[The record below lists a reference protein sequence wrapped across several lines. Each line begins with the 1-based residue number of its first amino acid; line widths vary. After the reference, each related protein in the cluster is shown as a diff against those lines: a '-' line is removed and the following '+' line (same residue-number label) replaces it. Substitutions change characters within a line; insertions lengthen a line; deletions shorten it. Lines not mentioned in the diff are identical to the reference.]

1 MRFNNNDITRSLN
14 EAINN
19 VVSGSSQE
27 PVNVHEEAGRTG
39 GPGGD
44 TRQQYAGQ
52 QDAIQLIM
60 QSMMDDDFDYEAF
73 FQTPEG
79 QDMLDLYDYNGDGTI
94 DFTDLQILL
103 SMESAGLPFMDADDY
118 IKYMESDSRSG
129 RKQRQGSQLQI
140 GTKFGSKTSRPP
152 RRRDNMG
159 LLDRIPRSS
168 GHGGGGTPILPP
180 MPGHPGGHLPPMPGG
195 PF

>member
-27 PVNVHEEAGRTG
+27 PIYVHEEADPPMVPGGTGGGTG
-39 GPGGD
+39 GPGGNS
-44 TRQQYAGQ
+44 RQQYDGQ

-79 QDMLDLYDYNGDGTI
+79 QEFLDLYDYNGDGTI
-94 DFTDLQILL
+94 SFADPQILL

-118 IKYMESDSRSG
+118 IKYMESDARSG

-152 RRRDNMG
+152 TRPDTTGGR
-159 LLDRIPRSS
+159 PPQ
-168 GHGGGGTPILPP
+168 GGGGTPLLPP
-180 MPGHPGGHLPPMPGG
+180 MP
-195 PF
+195 

>member
-1 MRFNNNDITRSLN
+1 MRFNNNDIQRSLN

-27 PVNVHEEAGRTG
+27 PVNVHEEAGREFPFPGGTG

-103 SMESAGLPFMDADDY
+103 SMESAGLPYMDAADY
-118 IKYMESDSRSG
+118 IRYMGSDARSG
-129 RKQRQGSQLQI
+129 VKQQRGSQIQI
-140 GTKFGSKTSRPP
+140 GTQMGSKTSKPP
-152 RRRDNMG
+152 QAPPPISDTSGGMG
-159 LLDRIPRSS
+159 GR
-168 GHGGGGTPILPP
+168 
-180 MPGHPGGHLPPMPGG
+180 
-195 PF
+195 